1 LSKALVRRLE
11 RIEQPTT
18 TPKLRVVTHEE
29 FNGVYNI
36 DQKQLSKEE
45 FEVWAASLDS
55 DVELIMV
62 EIVCNAKGT
71 VHCDTTCS
79 FGQCEVR
86 KDRLNKPDDKCKEVG
101 EHE

>member
-1 LSKALVRRLE
+1 LSKAIVRRLE
-11 RIEQPTT
+11 KIEQPTI

-36 DQKQLSKEE
+36 EQKQLSKEE
-45 FEVWAASLDS
+45 FEEWKSKLDKET
-55 DVELIMV
+55 ELIMV

-71 VHCDTTCS
+71 VHCDAVCS

-86 KDRLNKPDDKCKEVG
+86 KDRVISQIDKEKQ
-101 EHE
+101 